1 MERILRHVTQRLLVA
16 LLALALALV
25 GFGHRA
31 FAPDALILS
40 AYAMPDGTLPE
51 LCIQGSGDQTKDHAP
66 CPACTISAAMQLPQ
80 TVSLAA
86 VELKVSQADWPATAQ
101 TLTPA
106 HQARAPPARG
116 PPVASAIT

>member
-1 MERILRHVTQRLLVA
+1 MERILGRMTQRMLVA

-51 LCIQGSGDQTKDHAP
+51 LCIQGSADQVKDHAP

-80 TVSLAA
+80 TINLVAI
-86 VELKVSQADWPATAQ
+86 ELTVSQVDWPAADQPSTR
-101 TLTPA
+101 A
-106 HQARAPPARG
+106 HQAHAPPARG
-116 PPVASAIT
+116 PPIAFAIT